1 MATKVNL
8 GDKVR
13 ISFDYGVDTEGKQ
26 IIKRKS
32 FSIIAGATDDQ
43 VYTAANSFASL
54 CEKVLLGIEK
64 IENYELQA

>member
-13 ISFDYGVDTEGKQ
+13 ISFDYGVDGNGKQ
-26 IIKRKS
+26 IIKRKA
-32 FSIIAGATDDQ
+32 FPIIAGATDEQ
-43 VYTAANSFASL
+43 VYTAASKFASL
-54 CEKVLLGIEK
+54 CEKTLVEIEK

>member
-1 MATKVNL
+1 MATKINL

-13 ISFDYGVDTEGKQ
+13 ISFDYGLDLDGKQ
-26 IIKRKS
+26 IIKRKA

-43 VYTAANSFASL
+43 VYTAALNYASL
-54 CEKVLLGIEK
+54 SEKSLVEIEK

>member
-13 ISFDYGVDTEGKQ
+13 ISFDYGVDGEGKQ

-32 FSIIAGATDDQ
+32 FNIIPGATDDQ
-43 VYTAANSFASL
+43 VYTAANNFASL
-54 CEKVLLGIEK
+54 CEKSLIEIEK